1 MWFKYVVSPSDTNAP
16 GGCSTYRDVEYHNN
30 AMKNLKNKY
39 NEYVLLREKVQD
51 TGPWKGQ
58 VKLAATIS
66 WKKAYE
72 SSKLSTLSDFF

>member
-1 MWFKYVVSPSDTNAP
+1 M
-16 GGCSTYRDVEYHNN
+16 EE
-30 AMKNLKNKY
+30 LKNKY
-39 NEYVLLREKVQD
+39 NDYVLLREKVQQ

-72 SSKLSTLSDFF
+72 SSKLSTLSDFI